1 MKSPLN
7 NWSIIILFCTLIL
20 SLSQIAV
27 IHGIQIDRHL
37 ICETVDE
44 VGQPLGF
51 KNAYQ
56 FGDKQIISWVNLK
69 DIKQNHECSWKW
81 LGPDKNVWAE
91 ASISVSTEK
100 TTQRVYSILDLEG
113 NPDIFDNH
121 GLWTVQFFID
131 DDYKFSDS
139 FSIFAKKDAETTTT
153 TTTREGDGT
162 DVTIVQHIICSG
174 VDESEQPWK
183 PIDITETFLT
193 TDEAAYSLISLDD
206 VTPFTLVEKWIAPDG
221 SVVIDRSSEV
231 DWSGSGWAW
240 SRLLISGENRQPGTW
255 NVDVYAD
262 TTLLS
267 TKQFTIASA
276 GPLITIVDL
285 AVTVDGREHDSTR
298 SMYPGEVEV
307 IKITLQN
314 EGQNMEES
322 IRVSFDEF
330 TRSDIFT
337 VIESTQAKDLP
348 PGGSDTWSIS
358 LRAEKP
364 GETSGMFRIY
374 VADQQ
379 VYEEAINWRI
389 SESGID
395 LVEKSIT
402 PKEGE
407 PVFPDDILTLTYQFI
422 NNRDTPAKNIHMEL
436 GSLPDTIT
444 LVEST
449 APTDI
454 VPGATEEFIIQIKAT
469 KEGNY
474 STSVILYADNVV
486 IEEGP
491 LTIQV
496 TSPPFWQN
504 TLMIGIVIVILIL
517 VILAAIML
525 IKRRSAP
532 TPKKT
537 QDVEY
542 VPPKSKPST
551 TTDLKFCIH
560 CGAEIPEDSE
570 FCGACGEAQQ

>member
-1 MKSPLN
+1 MKSSVK

-20 SLSQIAV
+20 SVSQIEV

-37 ICETVDE
+37 ICENVDE

-56 FGDKQIISWVNLK
+56 LGDKQIISWVNLK

-81 LGPDKNVWAE
+81 LGPDKTLWAE
-91 ASISVSTEK
+91 ASVSVSPEK
-100 TTQRVYSILDLEG
+100 ATQRVYSILDLES
-113 NPDIFDNH
+113 NPEIFDNH

-153 TTTREGDGT
+153 TTTRDSDGA
-162 DVTIVQHIICSG
+162 DVTIVQHVICRG

-183 PIDITETFLT
+183 PIDVTDTFLT
-193 TDEAAYSLISLDD
+193 TDEAAYSLISLED
-206 VTPFTLVEKWIAPDG
+206 VTPFTLIEKWIAPDG

-240 SRLLISGENRQPGTW
+240 SRLLISGENRQSGTW
-255 NVDVYAD
+255 TVEVYAD
-262 TTLLS
+262 NNLLS
-267 TKQFTIASA
+267 TKQFTIVSA
-276 GPLITIVDL
+276 GPSITMVDL
-285 AVTVDGREHDSTR
+285 AVTVDGREHDS
-298 SMYPGEVEV
+298 SKPMYPGEVEV

-314 EGQNMEES
+314 GGQNIEES

-348 PGGSDTWSIS
+348 PGDSDTWSIT

-364 GETSGMFRIY
+364 GETTGMFRIY
-374 VADQQ
+374 AADQQ
-379 VYEEAINWRI
+379 IYEEAISWRI
-389 SESGID
+389 SESGIE

-407 PVFPDDILTLTYQFI
+407 PVFPDDILTLTYKFK
-422 NNRDTPAKNIHMEL
+422 NNRETTAKNIHMEL
-436 GSLPDTIT
+436 GPLPDSLT

-454 VPGATEEFIIQIKAT
+454 IPGATEEFIIQIKAT

-474 STSVILYADNVV
+474 SSSVKLYAGDVV

-491 LTIQV
+491 VTVQV
-496 TSPPFWQN
+496 SSPPFWQN
-504 TLMIGIVIVILIL
+504 TFMIGIVIVIVIL

-525 IKRRSAP
+525 MKRRSVS

-542 VPPKSKPST
+542 VPPKSEPSPT
-551 TTDLKFCIH
+551 TGLKYCIH
-560 CGAEIPEDSE
+560 CGAEIPDDSE
-570 FCGACGEAQQ
+570 YCGACGEAQQ